1 MSRVVAVGTAL
12 PARRH
17 LQSEISDVIAPLL
30 TRDRVRGML
39 AHRLHEHAGVES
51 RHLALP
57 LDEYAGLSTFGAA
70 NDLFLTA
77 ATDLAAEAARRALA
91 EAGLAPRDVDHVVV
105 TSVTGI
111 GAPSVD
117 VLLAERIGLRADVR
131 RTPSFGWGCAGGA
144 AGLARTDDLLRG
156 RPRDVALL
164 VAVEL
169 CSLTLQHGDDSTA
182 NLAASGLFGDGAA
195 AVVLVGDEHALARPR
210 LPGGTRG
217 TVGGAHRTARVVDSR
232 STLHPGTT
240 GDLGWRVGDT
250 GFEVVLSA
258 RLPEL
263 VGAHL
268 LGDVKALLAEH
279 DLAPAEVPTWV
290 VHAGGPRILDAVR
303 DALDLDEQDLR
314 HSRASLREV
323 GNLSSASVLHV
334 LDATLASST
343 APPGSAAVLVAFGPG
358 VSTELVL
365 LRLDGPP
372 RNGPVRA
379 RVAGSAPAALP
390 VEVGR

>member
-12 PARRH
+12 PDRRHSQAEIAEVVAPIVTDDPVRAALARR
-17 LQSEISDVIAPLL
+17 
-30 TRDRVRGML
+30 
-39 AHRLHEHAGVES
+39 LHAHAGIEH

-57 LDEYAGLSTFGAA
+57 LDAYAGLRTFGAA
-70 NDLFLTA
+70 NDVFLEV
-77 ATDLAAEAARRALA
+77 ATDLAADAAARALA
-91 EAGLAPRDVDHVVV
+91 EAGLRPGDVDHVVL

-117 VLLAERIGLRADVR
+117 VLLAERLGLRSDVR

-195 AVVLVGDEHALARPR
+195 AVVLVGDEHPLSRPR
-210 LPGGTRG
+210 PGAAAP
-217 TVGGAHRTARVVDSR
+217 AHRPARVVDSR

-258 RLPEL
+258 RLPDL

-268 LGDVKALLAEH
+268 LGDVKALLVEH
-279 DLAPAEVPTWV
+279 DLVPAQVPTWV

-314 HSRASLREV
+314 HSRASLREA

-334 LDATLASST
+334 LAATLEAST
-343 APPGSAAVLVAFGPG
+343 APPGSPAVLVAFGPG

-365 LRLDGPP
+365 LRLDGA
-372 RNGPVRA
+372 RRSGPVRA
-379 RVAGSAPAALP
+379 RTAGAVA
-390 VEVGR
+390 